1 MATTFTA
8 IPGARSGTREARAV
22 STAWH
27 VAEVVAGVEENATAR
42 TLRLRVDGLMGHLA
56 GQHIDIRLTA
66 DDGYTAIRSYSVAS
80 AGSDEHLEITVDEL
94 PDGEVSPYLVRD
106 LAVGDRLEIR
116 GPVGGWFV
124 WRPSSGNRVQLIGGG
139 SGVVPLMSMIR
150 AHQASTNASPFK
162 LLYSLRSPE
171 TSLYRDELGR
181 LDQESAKLMVDYV
194 YTRSTP
200 EGWPVPP
207 ARLTSDTLLGKIFP
221 AEENPD
227 VFVCGQTVF
236 VETVADWLVM
246 AGYSP
251 GSIKTE
257 RFGGTGGLR

>member
-1 MATTFTA
+1 MATIFTA
-8 IPGARSGTREARAV
+8 TRGARSGTHEARSV
-22 STAWH
+22 STQWQ
-27 VAEVVAGVEENATAR
+27 VAEVVGGVPENATAR
-42 TLRLRVDGLMGHLA
+42 TIRLRVDGLMGHLA

-66 DDGYTAIRSYSVAS
+66 EDGYTAIRSYSLAS
-80 AGSDEHLEITVDEL
+80 ASVDEHLEITVDEL

-124 WRPSSGNRVQLIGGG
+124 WRPGNANRVQLIGGG

-150 AHQASTNASPFK
+150 AHQASTNESHFR
-162 LLYSLRSPE
+162 LLYSLKSPE
-171 TSLYRDELGR
+171 TSLYSEELSR
-181 LDQESAKLMVDYV
+181 LDRESDKLMVDYV

-200 EGWPVPP
+200 EGWPVKPE
-207 ARLTSDTLLGKIFP
+207 RLTSDSLLRKIFP

-227 VFVCGQTVF
+227 VFICGQTVF

-246 AGYSP
+246 AGYP
-251 GSIKTE
+251 VESIKTE
-257 RFGGTGGLR
+257 RFGGTGGMQ

>member
-1 MATTFTA
+1 MDIIFTA
-8 IPGARSGTREARAV
+8 IRGARSGTREALAV
-22 STAWH
+22 SSVWH
-27 VAEVVAGVEENATAR
+27 VAEVVGGVPENATAR
-42 TLRLRVDGLMGHLA
+42 TIRLRVDGLMGHLA
-56 GQHIDIRLTA
+56 GQHIDVRLTA

-80 AGSDEHLEITVDEL
+80 ASADEHLEITVDEL

-124 WRPSSGNRVQLIGGG
+124 WRPNNANRVQLIGGG

-150 AHQASTNASPFK
+150 AHQASNNAAPFR
-162 LLYSLRSPE
+162 LLYSLKSPDA
-171 TSLYRDELGR
+171 SLYRDELRR

-200 EGWPVPP
+200 EGWPATP
-207 ARLTSDTLLGKIFP
+207 ARLTSESLLGKIFP

-251 GSIKTE
+251 ESIRTE
-257 RFGGTGGLR
+257 RFGGTGGIR

>member
-1 MATTFTA
+1 M
-8 IPGARSGTREARAV
+8 SSV
-22 STAWH
+22 WQ
-27 VAEVVAGVEENATAR
+27 VAEVVGGVEENAKAR
-42 TLRLRVDGLMGHLA
+42 TIRFRVEGLMGHLP

-80 AGSDEHLEITVDEL
+80 ASMDGHLEITVDEL

-124 WRPSSGNRVQLIGGG
+124 WRHGKANPVQLIGGG

-150 AHQASTNASPFK
+150 AHQLSTDTSPFR
-162 LLYSLRSPE
+162 LLYSLKSPE
-171 TSLYRDELGR
+171 TALYRDELR
-181 LDQESAKLMVDYV
+181 LLDRESAKLSVDYV

-200 EGWPVPP
+200 EGWPFMP
-207 ARLTSDTLLGKIFP
+207 ARLTSDTLLARIFP
-221 AEENPD
+221 ADENPD

-246 AGYSP
+246 AGYSAD
-251 GSIKTE
+251 SIKTE
-257 RFGGTGGLR
+257 RFGGTGGIQ

>member
-1 MATTFTA
+1 M
-8 IPGARSGTREARAV
+8 
-22 STAWH
+22 STQWQ
-27 VAEVVAGVEENATAR
+27 VAEVVGEVEENATAR
-42 TLRLRVDGLMGHLA
+42 TIRLRVDGLRGYLP
-56 GQHIDIRLTA
+56 GQHVDIRLTA
-66 DDGYTAIRSYSVAS
+66 EDGYTAIRSYSVAS
-80 AGSDEHLEITVDEL
+80 AGSEELLEITVDEL

-106 LAVGDRLEIR
+106 LAVGDRLEVR

-124 WRPSSGNRVQLIGGG
+124 WRPGRGNRVQLIGGG

-150 AHQASTNASPFK
+150 AHQASSNDSPFR
-162 LLYSLRSPE
+162 LLYTLKSPE
-171 TSLYRDELGR
+171 TLLYRDELRR

-200 EGWPVPP
+200 DGWPVPP
-207 ARLTSDTLLGKIFP
+207 ARLTSAALLGKIFP
-221 AEENPD
+221 AAENPD

-251 GSIKTE
+251 GSIRTE
-257 RFGGTGGLR
+257 RFGGAGGTR

>member
-1 MATTFTA
+1 M
-8 IPGARSGTREARAV
+8 SSV
-22 STAWH
+22 WH
-27 VAEVVAGVEENATAR
+27 VAEVVGEVRENASAR
-42 TLRLRVDGLMGHLA
+42 TIRLRVDGLMGHLA

-80 AGSDEHLEITVDEL
+80 ANADEHLEITVDEL

-106 LAVGDRLEIR
+106 LTVGDRLEIR
-116 GPVGGWFV
+116 GPVGGWFI
-124 WRPSSGNRVQLIGGG
+124 WRPGSANPVQLIGGG
-139 SGVVPLMSMIR
+139 SGVVPLMAMIR
-150 AHQASTNASPFK
+150 AHQASDNAAPFR
-162 LLYSLRSPE
+162 LLYSLKSPDA
-171 TSLYRDELGR
+171 SLYRDELRR

-200 EGWPVPP
+200 EGWPATPG
-207 ARLTSDTLLGKIFP
+207 RLTAESLLGKIFP
-221 AEENPD
+221 TEENPD

-251 GSIKTE
+251 ASIKTE
-257 RFGGTGGLR
+257 RFGGTGGIR

>member
-1 MATTFTA
+1 MATISTA
-8 IPGARSGTREARAV
+8 IRGARSGTREAWAV
-22 STAWH
+22 SSLWH
-27 VAEVVAGVEENATAR
+27 VAEVVGGVEENATAR
-42 TLRLRVDGLMGHLA
+42 TIRLRVDGLMEYLA

-80 AGSDEHLEITVDEL
+80 TSTDEHLEITVDEI

-106 LAVGDRLEIR
+106 LAVGDRLEFR

-124 WRPSSGNRVQLIGGG
+124 WRPSNMNRVQLIGGG

-150 AHQASTNASPFK
+150 AHHASDNASPFR
-162 LLYSLRSPE
+162 LLYSLKSPE
-171 TSLYRDELGR
+171 TALYRDELR
-181 LDQESAKLMVDYV
+181 QLDQESAKLRVDYV

-200 EGWPVPP
+200 EDWPVAP
-207 ARLTSDTLLGKIFP
+207 ARLTADTLLGKIFP

-227 VFVCGQTVF
+227 VFICGQTVF

-251 GSIKTE
+251 ESIKTE
-257 RFGGTGGLR
+257 RFGGTGGIR

>member
-8 IPGARSGTREARAV
+8 IPGARSGTREAGAV

-27 VAEVVAGVEENATAR
+27 VAEVVGGVEENLTAR
-42 TLRLRVDGLMGHLA
+42 TIRLRVDGLMGHLA

-124 WRPSSGNRVQLIGGG
+124 WRPSNVNQVQLVGGG

-150 AHQASTNASPFK
+150 THQASDNAAPFR
-162 LLYSLRSPE
+162 LLYSLKSPE
-171 TSLYRDELGR
+171 TSLYRDELRR

-200 EGWPVPP
+200 EGWLVPP

-221 AEENPD
+221 AEGNPD

-236 VETVADWLVM
+236 VETVADWLVT

-251 GSIKTE
+251 DSIKTE
-257 RFGGTGGLR
+257 RFGGTGGIR

>member
-1 MATTFTA
+1 MSSVWQAA
-8 IPGARSGTREARAV
+8 D
-22 STAWH
+22 
-27 VAEVVAGVEENATAR
+27 VVGGMPENATAR
-42 TLRLRVDGLMGHLA
+42 TIRLRVDGLMGHLA

-80 AGSDEHLEITVDEL
+80 ANSDGHLEITVDEL

-106 LAVGDRLEIR
+106 LAVGDQLEIR

-124 WRPSSGNRVQLIGGG
+124 WRPNNVRPVQLIGGG

-150 AHQASTNASPFK
+150 AHQASNNESPFR
-162 LLYSLRSPE
+162 LLYSLKSPE
-171 TSLYRDELGR
+171 TSLYLDELRR
-181 LDQESAKLMVDYV
+181 LDRESAKLMVDYV

-200 EGWPVPP
+200 EGWPVNP
-207 ARLTSDTLLGKIFP
+207 ARLTADTLLGKIIP

-246 AGYSP
+246 AGYSSE
-251 GSIKTE
+251 SIKTE
-257 RFGGTGGLR
+257 RFGGTGAIR

>member
-1 MATTFTA
+1 M
-8 IPGARSGTREARAV
+8 
-22 STAWH
+22 STVWR
-27 VAEVVAGVEENATAR
+27 VAEVVGGSLENATAR
-42 TLRLRVDGLMGHLA
+42 TIRLRVDGLMGHLA
-56 GQHIDIRLTA
+56 GQHIDVRLTA

-80 AGSDEHLEITVDEL
+80 ASADEHLEITVDEL

-106 LAVGDRLEIR
+106 LAVGDRMEIR

-124 WRPSSGNRVQLIGGG
+124 WRPSNGNRVQLIGGG

-150 AHQASTNASPFK
+150 AHQASSNVSPFR
-162 LLYSLRSPE
+162 LLYSLKSPE
-171 TSLYRDELGR
+171 TSLYRDELYQ
-181 LDQESAKLMVDYV
+181 LEQESATLMVDYV

-200 EGWPVPP
+200 EGWPVAP
-207 ARLTSDTLLGKIFP
+207 ARLTADALLGKIFP

-251 GSIKTE
+251 ESIKTE
-257 RFGGTGGLR
+257 RFGGTGGIR

>member
-1 MATTFTA
+1 MATIFTA
-8 IPGARSGTREARAV
+8 IRGVRSGTREALVV
-22 STAWH
+22 SSVWR
-27 VAEVVAGVEENATAR
+27 VAEVVGGVLENATAR
-42 TLRLRVDGLMGHLA
+42 TVRLRVDGLMGPLA

-66 DDGYTAIRSYSVAS
+66 DDGYTAVRSYSVAS
-80 AGSDEHLEITVDEL
+80 ANADEHLEITVDEL

-124 WRPSSGNRVQLIGGG
+124 WRPSNANRVQLIGGG

-150 AHQASTNASPFK
+150 AHQASNNAAPFR
-162 LLYSLRSPE
+162 LLYSLKSPD
-171 TSLYRDELGR
+171 TSLYRDELRR

-200 EGWPVPP
+200 EGWPATP
-207 ARLTSDTLLGKIFP
+207 ARLTSESLLGKIFP
-221 AEENPD
+221 AEEKPD

-251 GSIKTE
+251 ESIKTE
-257 RFGGTGGLR
+257 RFGGTGGIR

>member
-1 MATTFTA
+1 M
-8 IPGARSGTREARAV
+8 SSV
-22 STAWH
+22 WQ
-27 VAEVVAGVEENATAR
+27 VAEVVGGVDENAAAR
-42 TLRLRVDGLMGHLA
+42 TIRLRVEGLMGHLA

-80 AGSDEHLEITVDEL
+80 AGTDEHLEITVAEL

-124 WRPSSGNRVQLIGGG
+124 WRPSSENPVQLIGGG

-150 AHQASTNASPFK
+150 AHQASGNECLFR
-162 LLYSLRSPE
+162 LLYSLKSPD
-171 TSLYRDELGR
+171 TSLYRDELRR
-181 LDQESAKLMVDYV
+181 LDRESAKLAVDYV

-200 EGWPVPP
+200 EGWPSAPG
-207 ARLTSDTLLGKIFP
+207 RLTSSTLLASILP
-221 AEENPD
+221 AEDNPD

-246 AGYSP
+246 AGYSAE
-251 GSIKTE
+251 SIRTE
-257 RFGGTGGLR
+257 RFGGTGGIQ